1 MKKIMSLLLKSKK
14 SEIKKFKNIK
24 TCKLN
29 AILDNFHN
37 FGANLKIFS
46 SLQLN
51 FMENRYQIQNLKIWW
66 IHENSYLKLRFFR
79 NSTKSYISKYYVG
92 HWAVLSELCFCLELK
107 NTFEL
112 QKMLI
117 LDPVNCKSKSAL
129 CACRPCIIHN
139 KAEFSE
145 MGDSFFIEIK
155 IKNNI
160 SYCNNS
166 CNKQ

>member
-1 MKKIMSLLLKSKK
+1 MIWWWFYKMKKIMSLLLKSKK

-79 NSTKSYISKYYVG
+79 NSTNSYISKYYVG

-129 CACRPCIIHN
+129 CFCRPCSLEEVSLRRRAHDLRI
-139 KAEFSE
+139 
-145 MGDSFFIEIK
+145 
-155 IKNNI
+155 
-160 SYCNNS
+160 
-166 CNKQ
+166 

>member
-1 MKKIMSLLLKSKK
+1 MKKQCSLQSKGIFQILTKAQFDLSHEIQHFTMIWWWFYKMKKIVSLLVKSKK

-79 NSTKSYISKYYVG
+79 NSTKSYTSKYYVG
-92 HWAVLSELCFCLELK
+92 HWAVSPELCFCLDLK
-107 NTFEL
+107 IPL
-112 QKMLI
+112 
-117 LDPVNCKSKSAL
+117 NCKKCWSL
-129 CACRPCIIHN
+129 TL
-139 KAEFSE
+139 
-145 MGDSFFIEIK
+145 
-155 IKNNI
+155 
-160 SYCNNS
+160 
-166 CNKQ
+166 